1 MPQQFVKNPMD
12 QFEPEKLPVGWPW
25 RLLSVASI
33 LFLGSIFVYF
43 GLVFGYGPYLESQIE
58 KADAEI
64 QTLTDAISKE
74 DQEKFIQFYSQLSN
88 LKSLLDGHI
97 FSSKIFPQLEKIT
110 NKKVYFNAASIKV
123 ESKIMELD
131 GVADSYAVLG
141 EQLEAFNQTKE
152 ISRYIL
158 NQSQTEEGVVRF
170 KATLYLNDSIIK

>member
-1 MPQQFVKNPMD
+1 MPQQFVKNPFD

-25 RLLSVASI
+25 RLLSVALI

-43 GLVFGYGPYLESQIE
+43 GLVFGYGPYLESQIK
-58 KADAEI
+58 KADNEI
-64 QTLTDAISKE
+64 QALTDTVSKE

-97 FSSKIFPQLEKIT
+97 FSSNIFPQLEKIT
-110 NKKVYFNAASIKV
+110 NKKVYYSAVNIKIEGRV
-123 ESKIMELD
+123 MELD

-158 NQSQTEEGVVRF
+158 NQSQAEEGVVRF
-170 KATLYLNDSIIK
+170 KVTLYLNDSLIK